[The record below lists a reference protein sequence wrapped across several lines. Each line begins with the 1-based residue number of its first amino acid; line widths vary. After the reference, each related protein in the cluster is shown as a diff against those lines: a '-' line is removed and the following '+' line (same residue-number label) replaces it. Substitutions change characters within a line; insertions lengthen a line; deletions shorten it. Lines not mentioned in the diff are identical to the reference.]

1 MACIWHVGQYIREEL
16 DHQCFHNIILDI
28 VIVTPDNDNDA
39 DLFSHHVFGCL
50 YNSCMFPSVHGRLA
64 LIFHF
69 ICAHDLNPN
78 ESPNMLI
85 GSTRF
90 SSLHSNGLFLIG
102 ERDMVGFKWV
112 SAERASV
119 RPRLHNVELTR
130 YVDSTHHV
138 NSTFLPRDLFKAFP
152 LYKPFS

>member
-1 MACIWHVGQYIREEL
+1 MTLSCLDCWWSLALDTKGEVCGGIWHVDQYIREEL
-16 DHQCFHNIILDI
+16 DHQCFHIIILNI
-28 VIVTPDNDNDA
+28 VIVTPDNDNVA

-85 GSTRF
+85 GSTSF

-112 SAERASV
+112 ERKEEHPCVHDFTMWS
-119 RPRLHNVELTR
+119 
-130 YVDSTHHV
+130 
-138 NSTFLPRDLFKAFP
+138 
-152 LYKPFS
+152 